1 MSMNTEYIWRVY
13 KLNKFVGYV
22 LSFSAIDAMRKA
34 NDKFGSYVL
43 IERLI

>member
-13 KLNKFVGYV
+13 KFNKFIGYV

-34 NDKFGSYVL
+34 NDKFGSYIL
-43 IERLI
+43 IERVR